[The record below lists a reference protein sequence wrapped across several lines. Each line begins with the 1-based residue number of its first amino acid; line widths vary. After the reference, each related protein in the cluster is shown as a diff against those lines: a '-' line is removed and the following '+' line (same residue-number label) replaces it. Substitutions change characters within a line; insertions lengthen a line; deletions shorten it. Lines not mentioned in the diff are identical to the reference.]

1 MSPSY
6 VTVAAIASELELL
19 TYSAVSPPN
28 LEIAF
33 AFTNDSS

>member
-6 VTVAAIASELELL
+6 VTVAAIASELDDL

-28 LEIAF
+28 LAIAL
-33 AFTNDSS
+33 ALINGSS